1 MSISLVGSAEYNA
14 DSGAIPTH
22 QVNDL
27 ILIFAYNDGA
37 TTAVSLPTGFSS
49 VYAVAMGS
57 FGYLLTG
64 HKIATSTSET
74 SGTWTNADHLIV
86 LVFRGD
92 TDTLVIPEAFA
103 TNSATSTNVTFGTQP
118 AGSFRTDASDVAVVG
133 FVAQRN
139 ASNDLTQAPGSMVNI
154 LDGGDGSN
162 YQVAANWDDA
172 RTSQW
177 LSASITVATSAL
189 YRTQVIGLYEQPFTQ
204 TGGGGAMFFR
214 PGMSGGMD

>member
-1 MSISLVGSAEYNA
+1 MSISLIASAEYNA

-49 VYAVAMGS
+49 VYGSVMGS
-57 FGYLLTG
+57 FGYVLAG

-92 TDTLVIPEAFA
+92 ADTIIIPEFFVS
-103 TNSATSTNVTFGTQP
+103 NSATSTNVTFGTQP
-118 AGSFRTDASDVAVVG
+118 AGSFRTGASDVAVVG
-133 FVAQRN
+133 LVAQRN
-139 ASNDLTQAPGSMVNI
+139 ATNNLTQAPGAMVNI
-154 LDGGDGSN
+154 LDAGDGSN

-189 YRTQVIGLYEQPFTQ
+189 YRSVVLGLFEQAFTS
-204 TGGGGAMFFR
+204 TGGGGAIFFR
-214 PGMSGGMD
+214 PGLSGGMD